1 MKKSLYLIILSLYL
15 TTHISA
21 QPVQHLRI
29 TILSTML
36 TDTIG
41 KGEWGF
47 SALVEAD
54 GHKMLFDAGTDSM
67 LVLNNAKEWGID
79 LSDVP
84 VLILS
89 HSHPDHTGGWHV
101 LRNALRATHPTA
113 LSTTYVGEG
122 FFLNRYKK
130 DHSLLYNRTGDS
142 LRYLSE
148 GGQLQVTR
156 GFTQIYP
163 GVYLTGPVPRKYQ
176 EKNYGRSTYLMTDQG
191 FVEDSV
197 PEDMSMV
204 IATTKG
210 LVLLSGCGHSGI
222 VNTLAYVQQNIP
234 GKLYAADGG
243 FHLLN
248 AGEQQL
254 DFTAKYLKA
263 AGMQYFVGAHC
274 TGINVV
280 YEIRR
285 LCGLERNQSIVGSVG
300 SYFDLATGITPGF
313 LSK

>member
-1 MKKSLYLIILSLYL
+1 MKMVFPLVALFVAGSL
-15 TTHISA
+15 SA
-21 QPVQHLRI
+21 QPVRQLRI

-36 TDTIG
+36 ADTLG

-54 GHKMLFDAGTDSM
+54 GHKMLFDAGTDSTI
-67 LVLNNAKEWGID
+67 VLENAKAWGID

-89 HSHPDHTGGWHV
+89 HSHADHTGGWHV
-101 LRNALRATHPTA
+101 LRNAFRGQSPKAYA
-113 LSTTYVGEG
+113 TTYVGEG
-122 FFLNRYKK
+122 FFQARYRK
-130 DHSLLYNRTGDS
+130 DHSVLYNRVGDS
-142 LRYLSE
+142 IRYLSE
-148 GGQLQVTR
+148 GGQIQICR

-163 GVYLTGPVPRKYQ
+163 GVYLTGPVPRMYP
-176 EKNYGRSTYLMTDQG
+176 EKNYGRGTCLKTDGG

-204 IATTKG
+204 IETTRG
-210 LVLLSGCGHSGI
+210 LVLLSGCGHSGLI
-222 VNTLAYVQQNIP
+222 NTLAYVQENIP

-248 AGEQQL
+248 ADEQQL
-254 DFTAKYLKA
+254 DFTARHLKA

-285 LCGLERNQSIVGSVG
+285 RCGLERNQSIVGSVG

-313 LSK
+313 LAK

>member
-1 MKKSLYLIILSLYL
+1 
-15 TTHISA
+15 
-21 QPVQHLRI
+21 
-29 TILSTML
+29 ML
-36 TDTIG
+36 TDTVG

-47 SALVEAD
+47 SALVEVD
-54 GHKMLFDAGTDSM
+54 GHKILFDAGTDSM
-67 LVLNNAKEWGID
+67 LVLNNARELGID

-89 HSHPDHTGGWHV
+89 HSHPDHIGGWHV
-101 LRNALRATHPTA
+101 LRNSLRKTHSTA

-122 FFLNRYKK
+122 FFLNRYKP
-130 DHSLLYNRTGDS
+130 DHSLGYNRTNDS

-148 GGQLQVTR
+148 GGQFQVCR

-176 EKNYGRSTYLMTDQG
+176 EKNYAKGALLKTDRG
-191 FVEDSV
+191 FVEDSI
-197 PEDMSMV
+197 PEDMSLV
-204 IATTKG
+204 ITTTKG

-222 VNTLAYVQQNIP
+222 VNTLAYVQQNVP
-234 GKLYAADGG
+234 GNLYAVDGG
-243 FHLLN
+243 FHLLS
-248 AGEQQL
+248 AGEEQL

-263 AGMQYFVGAHC
+263 AGMKYFVGAHC

-285 LCGLERNQSIVGSVG
+285 RCELERNQSIVGSVG
-300 SYFDLATGITPGF
+300 SYFDLSRGIVPGF

>member
-1 MKKSLYLIILSLYL
+1 
-15 TTHISA
+15 
-21 QPVQHLRI
+21 
-29 TILSTML
+29 ML
-36 TDTIG
+36 TDTVG

-67 LVLNNAKEWGID
+67 LVLNNAREWGID
-79 LSDVP
+79 LSEVP

-89 HSHPDHTGGWHV
+89 HSHSDHIGGWHV
-101 LRNALRATHPTA
+101 LRNAFRAAHPTT

-122 FFLNRYKK
+122 FFFNRYHL
-130 DHSLLYNRTGDS
+130 DHSFAYNRTADS
-142 LRYLSE
+142 VRYLSE
-148 GGQLQVTR
+148 GGRLQVCR

-163 GVYLTGPVPRKYQ
+163 GVYLTGPVPRKYK
-176 EKNYGRSTYLMTDQG
+176 EKNYGKDNYLKTDRG
-191 FVEDSV
+191 FVEDSI
-197 PEDMSMV
+197 PEDMSLV
-204 IATTKG
+204 ISTTKG

-222 VNTLAYVQQNIP
+222 INTLAYIRQNIP

-243 FHLLN
+243 FHLLS

-254 DFTAKYLKA
+254 EFTANYLKN

-285 LCGLERNQSIVGSVG
+285 RCGLARNQSIVGSVG
-300 SYFDLATGITPGF
+300 SYFDLATGITPGY
-313 LSK
+313 LAH